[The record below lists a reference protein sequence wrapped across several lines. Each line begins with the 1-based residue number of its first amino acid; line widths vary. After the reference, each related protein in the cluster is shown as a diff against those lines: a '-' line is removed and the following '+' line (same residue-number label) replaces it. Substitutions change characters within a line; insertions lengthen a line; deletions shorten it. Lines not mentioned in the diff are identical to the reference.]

1 MTDLI
6 GDISRRCDAFAHIDV
21 ERIVVGTSRS
31 RNRKRYGLQAK
42 LLPLKFRGG
51 LHTGRIGDD
60 LYYEMPR
67 LMHGGR
73 EILYVIYFCLPRFQ
87 NLSFEAK
94 MTTVFHELYH
104 INPDFNG
111 DIRRFPGRF
120 YQHSHSEKE
129 YDRTVERFSQQYLG
143 DPASKAF
150 TQFLRPNFED
160 LRRAHGE
167 IGGLK
172 VNVPDPA
179 PVEPKQVLLFVE
191 GRGEECKK

>member
-6 GDISRRCDAFAHIDV
+6 DDISRRSDAFAHVDV
-21 ERIVVGTSRS
+21 GRIAVGISRA
-31 RNRKRYGLQAK
+31 RNRKRHGLQAK
-42 LLPLKFRGG
+42 LLPLKFLGG

-67 LMHGGR
+67 LLHEGR

-87 NLSFEAK
+87 NLGFKAK

-129 YDRTVERFSQQYLG
+129 YDRTVERFSRQYLG
-143 DPASKAF
+143 DSESKAF

-179 PVEPKQVLLFVE
+179 PIEPKQALLFAE
-191 GRGEECKK
+191 GRGEE